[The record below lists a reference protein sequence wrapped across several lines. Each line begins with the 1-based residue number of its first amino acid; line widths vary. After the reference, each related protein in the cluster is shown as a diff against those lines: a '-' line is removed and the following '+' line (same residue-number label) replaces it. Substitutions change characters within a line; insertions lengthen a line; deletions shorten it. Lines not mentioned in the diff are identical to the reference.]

1 VVQATRSE
9 GKITMSFHFAAVLS
23 SRVQWLFGACHAATN
38 RRNTWCGLALIGVS
52 IAGCSD
58 EQWAA
63 VIKDPAFSVKG
74 KVLLPGGQPLTA
86 GRIEFVPSKEPGRLA
101 YGAIAADGTF
111 TLQTR
116 QPGDGAIPGDY
127 KIRIMIPEKRE
138 FSRLARYRDE
148 DSSRLTATVRAEPNN
163 LEAFRLR

>member
-1 VVQATRSE
+1 MVRGCYP
-9 GKITMSFHFAAVLS
+9 GKQRRIRWFELVL
-23 SRVQWLFGACHAATN
+23 L
-38 RRNTWCGLALIGVS
+38 GVTVF
-52 IAGCSD
+52 GCSD
-58 EQWAA
+58 EQW
-63 VIKDPAFSVKG
+63 VPVVKDPAFPVKG
-74 KVLLPGGQPLTA
+74 KVLLPGGQPLRA

-101 YGAIAADGTF
+101 YGAIVADGTF

-127 KIRIMIPEKRE
+127 KVRILIPEKRE